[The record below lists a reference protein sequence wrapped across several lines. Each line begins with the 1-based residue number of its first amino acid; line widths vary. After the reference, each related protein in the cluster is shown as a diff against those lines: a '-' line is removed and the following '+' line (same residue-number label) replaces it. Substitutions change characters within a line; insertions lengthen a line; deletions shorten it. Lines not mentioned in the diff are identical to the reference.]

1 MFFPINRKTQK
12 FLKNTYFTSVS
23 KSFLFSCTKQL
34 KETWYTVDLD
44 HMGKL
49 NKKNAFFLTV
59 PCSNQSLKR
68 NLPPQPVIR
77 QILNIRC
84 REGGVEEKHIP
95 DYPPRNADR
104 HHTC

>member
-1 MFFPINRKTQK
+1 MFSFFMHKTVK
-12 FLKNTYFTSVS
+12 GNLVHCGPRSY
-23 KSFLFSCTKQL
+23 
-34 KETWYTVDLD
+34 
-44 HMGKL
+44 GKAQQE
-49 NKKNAFFLTV
+49 KCFFLTV

-77 QILNIRC
+77 QILNIMC